1 MRPSLIISVLFF
13 GLIQWINAAGNVG
26 SLRTYWHGISGQ
38 VSIVS
43 PSQIKVQNFV
53 YDGQGPTNGAGQ
65 GTVYFW
71 YGKYLKVVH
80 LEVEPALQSLYQIAK
95 FINFNTAFQL

>member
-1 MRPSLIISVLFF
+1 MRPSFLISIVLF

-71 YGKYLKVVH
+71 YGKYIKLVK
-80 LEVEPALQSLYQIAK
+80 LEVYPTKNSFISHYPIYQLQTQY
-95 FINFNTAFQL
+95 FN

>member
-1 MRPSLIISVLFF
+1 MRPSLIISAVFF

-71 YGKYLKVVH
+71 YGKYLKLVKLGIEDGVI
-80 LEVEPALQSLYQIAK
+80 PIA
-95 FINFNTAFQL
+95 